1 MDPVPTDTPLGPWPF
16 PQWNGARWVTPL
28 ELAPEDVRRAA
39 KQPKGP
45 DLSDI
50 EEALF

>member
-16 PQWNGARWVTPL
+16 PQWNGERWVMPMDH
-28 ELAPEDVRRAA
+28 APSGWRTA